1 MERWKDM
8 PGFEEYYEIS
18 DQGRARSKE
27 RRYVN
32 QQGRLIIKHS
42 KYLTPFIGGGGY
54 LRVGLKLPGDSKV
67 YKVMINRKVAE
78 AFIPNSDPEVFDIVG
93 HKDDVRTNNVY
104 TNLYWTTQ
112 SENIQKAV
120 KSGRLKFDGAQNANS
135 RAIKIIKND
144 GSDEKVFNSLTEA
157 QKYLG
162 CTVGAISYAKKSGG
176 SCQGY
181 KVISIEDNIQVE
193 IDDSSDYE
201 DNSCVGQIP
210 VILINIYT
218 GEQIWCNSINQT
230 SRKLNRASQ
239 SVSEAAEFDRV
250 CNGYRVI
257 YDIDI

>member
-1 MERWKDM
+1 M

-32 QQGRLIIKHS
+32 SQGRVIIKHS
-42 KYLTPFIGGGGY
+42 KVLTPFLGGGGY
-54 LRVGLKLPGDSKV
+54 LRVGLKIPGDKKV
-67 YKVMINRKVAE
+67 YKVMLNRKVAE
-78 AFIPNSDPEVFDIVG
+78 AFIPNTNPDLFDIVG

-120 KSGRLKFDGAQNANS
+120 KSGRLTFDGAQNANS

-144 GSDEKVFNSLTEA
+144 GSDVIVFQSLTEA

-176 SCQGY
+176 SCLGY
-181 KVISIEDNIQVE
+181 KVISLDNNLKDAVDIL
-193 IDDSSDYE
+193 SDQY

-218 GEQIWCNSINQT
+218 GEQIWCNSINQA
-230 SRKLNRASQ
+230 SRKLNRSSQ

-257 YDIDI
+257 YDIK

>member
-1 MERWKDM
+1 M
-8 PGFEEYYEIS
+8 PGFEEYQEIS

-54 LRVGLKLPGDSKV
+54 LRVGLKIPGDTKV
-67 YKVMINRKVAE
+67 YKVMLNRKVAE
-78 AFIPNSDPEVFDIVG
+78 AFIPNSNPKIFDIVG

-135 RAIKIIKND
+135 RAIKIVRED
-144 GSDEKVFNSLTEA
+144 GSDERVFNSLTEA
-157 QKYLG
+157 QRYLG
-162 CTVGAISYAKKSGG
+162 CTIGAVSYAKKSGG

-181 KVISIEDNIQVE
+181 RVMAIEGGVQKA
-193 IDDSSDYE
+193 IDTSSDYT
-201 DNSCVGQIP
+201 DNSCIGQIP
-210 VILINIYT
+210 VILIDIHT
-218 GEQIWCNSINQT
+218 GEQIWCNSINQA

-239 SVSEAAEFDRV
+239 SVSEAAEFGRV